1 MISSPPL
8 IIEEDGVVLNMH
20 SGPDNFQ
27 IQAEQMRPSPAEPD
41 SQKGKMVRLK
51 RKSMALPDVASVSDA
66 RTPLVERSVRRSSRL
81 SIGNEGFCPVR
92 IEKEPSKKTKNWLV
106 RINEETGETGPVE
119 LAVLQGWGIN
129 CGVDPGDLT
138 EDVLL
143 QAPPHRFSMK
153 KLLNDPA
160 CVVPRAPQV
169 FCSINSISPACYP
182 YELVV
187 NLMLLVTS
195 GLACYLY
202 EFIHEYT

>member
-1 MISSPPL
+1 VISSPPL

-143 QAPPHRFSMK
+143 QAPPTQV
-153 KLLNDPA
+153 LNEEA
-160 CVVPRAPQV
+160 
-169 FCSINSISPACYP
+169 S
-182 YELVV
+182 E
-187 NLMLLVTS
+187 
-195 GLACYLY
+195 
-202 EFIHEYT
+202 